1 MKYLG
6 DYSVIKRIVRQQV
19 DPMWDEVS
27 ADGEIAIC
35 EPVLH
40 EIMRIAGK
48 REYEGLQS
56 RLLDTYDCIP
66 LPAPTWDYVRE
77 MRNGL
82 GKRSVHDMLS
92 VTDAIVAAVAIHHKL
107 VVLHNDKDFAV
118 CAKIFPQ
125 LEQLRVPELLPP
137 D

>member
-6 DYSVIKRIVRQQV
+6 DASVIKRIIRQQV
-19 DPMWDEVS
+19 DPVWDEVS

-40 EIMRIAGK
+40 EVMRIARK
-48 REYEGLQS
+48 REYEGLQ
-56 RLLDTYDCIP
+56 RRVLDTYECIP

-77 MRNGL
+77 MRNEL
-82 GKRSVHDMLS
+82 SKRSMHNMLS
-92 VTDAIVAAVAIHHKL
+92 VTDAVVAAVAIHYKL
-107 VVLHNDKDFAV
+107 IVLHNDKDFVV
-118 CAKIFPQ
+118 CADMFPQ

-137 D
+137 S